1 MKPET
6 LEVLRALAAPSHL
19 PPPGIGAGGLPH
31 PS

>member
-6 LEVLRALAAPSHL
+6 LEIPRALAATSDL